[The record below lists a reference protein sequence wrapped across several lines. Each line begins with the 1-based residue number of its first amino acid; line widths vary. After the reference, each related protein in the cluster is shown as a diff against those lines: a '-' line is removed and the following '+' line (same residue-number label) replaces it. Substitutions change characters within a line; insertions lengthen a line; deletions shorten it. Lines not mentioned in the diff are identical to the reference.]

1 MKTIYTLTL
10 QADDYFEQ
18 PAEVIATFKSK
29 PSPSR
34 VIDICRTHI
43 HMTLDAVG
51 DEFIAAGKCDVN
63 GNRFVFEGVYSE
75 PGCIEVT
82 DDRYTVFLESAT
94 LYD

>member
-18 PAEVIATFKSK
+18 TAELLATFKSK

-34 VIDICRTHI
+34 VIDICRMHL
-43 HMTLDAVG
+43 HMSLDASG
-51 DEFIAAGKCDVN
+51 EAFTAAGKCEVN
-63 GNRFVFEGVYSE
+63 DDKFVFEGVYSE

-82 DDRYTVFLESAT
+82 DDRYTVLLELSAM
-94 LYD
+94 YD